1 MNKIFNYQKNGPG
14 VSKTDGRTDRIR
26 GFWRIYKDKFF
37 QLLGLNLLF
46 CLCLAI
52 VVGISYFPLITVLN
66 DKNEFSVTLKDEYI
80 VESSIIS
87 AFDRMV
93 DAYKLDDTKIKEATP
108 HFENAIKVIIGKNK
122 DALSKRN
129 SDGVLEA
136 FDSKKFEQ
144 EELDYIAD
152 EFIAGIKELGFSVKI
167 TDESSFATYTLLDKS
182 DNEVAC
188 ITYTYGGDKHSD
200 SVMFEHYFPYSVARV
215 ALIILC
221 FAPIILLGPVKL
233 GITRLTRNYVR
244 EEPTF
249 MMSDLWD
256 TIKKNWWQSFVISF
270 IEYVAISCAIISVIW
285 YSTYANG
292 GIFFVIGLAG
302 SLFLSYVFISMHF
315 YVPIMQVTLD
325 LNLRKI
331 YKNAFYFTVICM
343 LKNVGMILVGALMIA
358 LVFVLLF
365 IFGQVYYLVTSL
377 TVTFLLIMAFSFW
390 FYFVSYNTYPAI
402 KKYVIDPFYNK
413 QNEESTD
420 DLTETE
426 AIAEESADAQSS
438 IVSEE
443 NSEEETDN
451 TDETLPEYVYHNG
464 RMVHRSVLEQQNLFD
479 DDVT

>member
-14 VSKTDGRTDRIR
+14 VSKADGRGDRVR

-52 VVGISYFPLITVLN
+52 VIGISYFPLKAVLN
-66 DKNEFSVTLKDEYI
+66 DKNEFSVTLKDEYS

-93 DAYKLDDTKIKEATP
+93 DAYKLDNAIIKEAIP
-108 HFENAIKVIIGKNK
+108 HFENAINMIKSKNK
-122 DALSKRN
+122 DAFSKRN

-136 FDSKKFEQ
+136 FNSKKFEKK
-144 EELDYIAD
+144 ELKLIAD
-152 EFIAGIKELGFSVKI
+152 EIITGVEKLGFTVKI
-167 TDESSFATYTLLDKS
+167 KGESSFATYTLLDKS

-188 ITYTYGGDKHSD
+188 VTYTYGGEKHSD

-221 FAPIILLGPVKL
+221 FASVILLGPIKL
-233 GITRLTRNYVR
+233 GITRLTRDYVR

-249 MMSDLWD
+249 LLSDLWD
-256 TIKKNWWQSFVISF
+256 TVKKNWWQSFVISF
-270 IEYVAISCAIISVIW
+270 IEYIAISCAIISVIW

-292 GIFFVIGLAG
+292 GIFFIIGLAG

-315 YVPIMQVTLD
+315 YVPMMQVTLD

-365 IFGQVYYLVTSL
+365 IFGQAYYLVTSL

-413 QNEESTD
+413 QNDESTD
-420 DLTETE
+420 ESE
-426 AIAEESADAQSS
+426 QAEEIADESTINQPT
-438 IVSEE
+438 VDTEE
-443 NSEEETDN
+443 NKQEEN
-451 TDETLPEYVYHNG
+451 NNIDETLPEYVYHNG
-464 RMVHRSVLEQQNLFD
+464 RMVHRSVLEQENLFD